1 MFVLVEASEQS
12 DVYKAQELWDL
23 LASVYATNADLFE
36 LAEDRR
42 KLHAAEL
49 IVAAWHAY
57 RSKYNSQQLEDPTFV
72 SQLGQKLST
81 YGADLAPQTAQTG
94 PRHGDHQDIPDTRLS
109 LEANLD
115 FDFDMDFQDIDW
127 SFWSTMD

>member
-12 DVYKAQELWDL
+12 DVRKAQELWDL
-23 LASVYATNADLFE
+23 LASVYAANADLFE

-57 RSKYNSQQLEDPTFV
+57 RSKHGSLQLEDPTFV
-72 SQLGQKLST
+72 TQLGQKLSD
-81 YGADLAPQTAQTG
+81 YDADLAPQISQSG
-94 PRHGDHQDIPDTRLS
+94 PRDGDQQGIPNTGLTP
-109 LEANLD
+109 EADFD

-127 SFWSTMD
+127 SFWSSME